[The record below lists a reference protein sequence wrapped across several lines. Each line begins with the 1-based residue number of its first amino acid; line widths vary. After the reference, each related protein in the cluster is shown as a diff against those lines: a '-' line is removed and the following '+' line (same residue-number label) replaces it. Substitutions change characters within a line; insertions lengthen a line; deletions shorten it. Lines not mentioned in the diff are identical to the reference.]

1 MEMGCACTCS
11 RTAKAHI
18 CEVDLDEVDVSLSA
32 APPMLGEALGAV
44 AALQQES
51 LTARDIGQVGLEPL
65 DLRRDGDRRHAFEHG
80 AHRRGLVEVPGRLL
94 QRRLGQRGVE
104 AVPQLFGQRRKRRQ
118 LIDGYVDGPVHP
130 SMVTAGQNRI
140 SRPVMSW

>member
-1 MEMGCACTCS
+1 MNGDAPRARHVAIIMDGNG
-11 RTAKAHI
+11 RWAKKRH
-18 CEVDLDEVDVSLSA
+18 L
-32 APPMLGEALGAV
+32 PRALG
-44 AALQQES
+44 
-51 LTARDIGQVGLEPL
+51 
-65 DLRRDGDRRHAFEHG
+65 H
-80 AHRRGLVEVPGRLL
+80 
-94 QRRLGQRGVE
+94 QRGVE